1 MASHRS
7 LNVRETIDLNKD
19 DSLTRFEMLAG
30 ISRLVRPSFWQWHD
44 TRIRMH
50 EILLSRLCSGTWG
63 HNITCALTVVAGG
76 VGISNR
82 NRSQREPTRPRGVER
97 VHGVF

>member
-44 TRIRMH
+44 THIKTYRC
-50 EILLSRLCSGTWG
+50 SRLIFWLAGWEYDTEPAANESQPTHAGLSVYMVCFKISF
-63 HNITCALTVVAGG
+63 NIYGSKLK
-76 VGISNR
+76 
-82 NRSQREPTRPRGVER
+82 
-97 VHGVF
+97 